1 MTFKGH
7 FRGQDTGK
15 SYCHVYIHEAY
26 ILLQILQP
34 LASLE
39 TKMLGNYQTKESVLV
54 AKYTNRLL

>member
-1 MTFKGH
+1 MYTDSIATDIIYFKGH

-34 LASLE
+34 LASL
-39 TKMLGNYQTKESVLV
+39 
-54 AKYTNRLL
+54 

>member
-39 TKMLGNYQTKESVLV
+39 TKMLGNYQTK
-54 AKYTNRLL
+54 